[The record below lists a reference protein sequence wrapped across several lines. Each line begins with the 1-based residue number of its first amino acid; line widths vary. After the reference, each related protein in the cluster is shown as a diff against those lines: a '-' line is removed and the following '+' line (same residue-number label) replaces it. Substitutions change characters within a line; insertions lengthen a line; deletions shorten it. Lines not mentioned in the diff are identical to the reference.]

1 MSEIAQS
8 SQPVALQTA
17 TAGSVPQ
24 LANIYDSSHQ
34 IDLTHLGAD
43 ALAKMD
49 QIVAT
54 VPKLDSAAVNAFGVE
69 PQTKANQF
77 LDQLLEGIQTSDV
90 GASGALLA
98 ELATGV
104 KAINITGLQRE
115 AANGQSAMANMLQS
129 VPGLGKYVSA
139 FQAFKANYR
148 KIIDHFSDIAKR
160 GQTEMAKLT
169 AMDSKMD
176 RLVAENLNN
185 LRELEIYLA
194 AGQRFLTRERERFA
208 AQRTAAMAS
217 NDPVQL
223 ASVRDFGEQIN
234 GYETR
239 LMRLHMA
246 LTDAMQSIPQTRTA
260 QTAGR
265 IEYRNI
271 MDTLLFDLPRLKA
284 AIVRIAALKQITDAS
299 KASEARRKLAN
310 SMAQA
315 GVQALDD
322 AYTRAKQSEGG
333 ALAEIAMMGEIADRI
348 IGIVDKGA
356 QIDVK
361 NREERIKAQEA
372 LTQIKQKFTDGLVR
386 STAHAVASSGQ

>member
-1 MSEIAQS
+1 MSEIAGS
-8 SQPVALQTA
+8 PRAVTLQTA
-17 TAGSVPQ
+17 TAGSVPE

-34 IDLTHLGAD
+34 IDVAHLGSD
-43 ALAKMD
+43 ALAKLD

-69 PQTKANQF
+69 PQTRANQF
-77 LDQLLEGIQTSDV
+77 LDQLLEGIQTGDA
-90 GASGALLA
+90 GPSGALLA

-115 AANGQSAMANMLQS
+115 AANGQSIMANFLQRL
-129 VPGLGKYVSA
+129 PWLGKYVSA

-148 KIIDHFSDIAKR
+148 KIIDHFSDIEKR
-160 GQTEMAKLT
+160 GQSEMAKLT

-176 RLVAENLNN
+176 RLVAENLSN
-185 LRELEIYLA
+185 LRELEVHLA
-194 AGQRFLTRERERFA
+194 AGQRILTRERERFA
-208 AQRTAAMAS
+208 ARRTAAITN
-217 NDPVQL
+217 NDPVEL
-223 ASVRDFGEQIN
+223 AAVRDFGEQIN
-234 GYETR
+234 GFETR
-239 LMRLHMA
+239 LLRLHMA

-284 AIVRIAALKQITDAS
+284 AIVRIAALKQISDAS
-299 KASEARRKLAN
+299 KSSDARRKLAN

-322 AYTRAKQSEGG
+322 AYTKAKQSEGG
-333 ALAEIAMMGEIADRI
+333 ALAEIAMMGDIADRI

-361 NREERIKAQEA
+361 NREERIKAQQA
-372 LTQIKQKFTDGLVR
+372 LTQIKQKFAEGFIK
-386 STAHAVASSGQ
+386 STANAVASSR